1 MHLQTPFMTLLQS
14 GTSGYPKIAQ
24 IFLLEMENYIDAV
37 INVLS
42 NRLEYKG
49 V

>member
-14 GTSGYPKIAQ
+14 GTSGYPKIAPKL
-24 IFLLEMENYIDAV
+24 LLEMENYIDAV

-42 NRLEYKG
+42 NGLEYEG